1 MKQESLI
8 LIDNYCCMGQS
19 KITLQNYLQLLSKE
33 LDKKIPY
40 DGDMADFGN
49 EVGYAVG
56 TIIQNMNEE
65 QISDFITGLK
75 HGISLTNGT
84 H

>member
-1 MKQESLI
+1 M
-8 LIDNYCCMGQS
+8 
-19 KITLQNYLQLLSKE
+19 
-33 LDKKIPY
+33 Y

-49 EVGYAVG
+49 EVGYALG
-56 TIIQNMNEE
+56 SIIKNLKEDE
-65 QISDFITGLK
+65 ISDFITGLR